1 MSTHLEHLSGGLL
14 VMTDQERPVE
24 ERNELLDDLLTAATP
39 VAMDEQDQSQQPA
52 VDEQPEPAAQPVAA
66 PDAEATQVDD
76 TPAATEQSADIP
88 VAQANDVAEATPIE
102 AAAVGQE
109 ASA

>member
-1 MSTHLEHLSGGLL
+1 
-14 VMTDQERPVE
+14 MTDQERPVE

-66 PDAEATQVDD
+66 SPAKAPTSAASSRRP
-76 TPAATEQSADIP
+76 TGAAATRSTTA
-88 VAQANDVAEATPIE
+88 ACAGASPI
-102 AAAVGQE
+102 AFSICSMLVPP
-109 ASA
+109 